1 MTVMEERFEL
11 ASQRILEIEKEKRMP
26 EQFQRYFAENAD
38 YLGVLLEEYK
48 WVASGAMRE
57 ASLQELER
65 HNESCFIDLMGR
77 NYETSYANPDWAYA
91 QLGETF
97 GQLLSAVAAELRSLP
112 AFIYEQDL
120 EGITIRLELF
130 VEIYCAFAES
140 FEETKEAP
148 EYSQIR
154 DIFYWFA
161 SDYAE
166 LTAEH
171 AIRHTVDWGQ
181 RFALDIIENA
191 DLSDIRYLFWF
202 GEYIAD
208 DQWKLAEHLNGL
220 PEEKIQKIA
229 DTYTEG
235 FRKGFELA
243 KKPLDKKKS
252 VQIRYPLGF
261 ERVVKAAIEN
271 FRKMGLEPVIAR
283 TPASF
288 AEGRRVFRLGFF
300 GGAVNRQFDY
310 DHENDKALY
319 LDKKYVHRMLECRK
333 NAWEEYKD
341 MAVVHAGPAVIE
353 AFGEEP
359 FEPASKEHLLTLSVE
374 QQKLYVE
381 YQSQAG
387 AMTNEYIDPEERSF
401 TCIAFPVPGIG
412 EHFPEIFDEVLKIN
426 TLDYKT
432 YETIQQ
438 HLIDAL
444 DKAAWVE
451 IKGRGDNH
459 TDMKVML
466 HTLNN
471 PAQETNF
478 ENCVADVNIPVGEV
492 FTSPKLTGTEG
503 VLHVP
508 QTFLRGMQYNDL
520 ELQFRDGMITKYT
533 CRNFE
538 KEAENEKLLQDG
550 VLYHH
555 DTLPIGEFA
564 IGTNTT
570 AYMVARRY
578 EINDKLPVLIA
589 EKTGPHFAVGD
600 TCYSYEE
607 DRMTYNPDGK
617 AIIARD
623 NEVSALRHTDPEKA
637 YFNCHTDITIPYA
650 ELAEVTAV
658 CADGTRIGLIKDGF
672 FVLDGTEELNL
683 PLYQG

>member
-1 MTVMEERFEL
+1 MKN
-11 ASQRILEIEKEKRMP
+11 ANKYARISVKLVSE
-26 EQFQRYFAENAD
+26 A
-38 YLGVLLEEYK
+38 GV
-48 WVASGAMRE
+48 G
-57 ASLQELER
+57 
-65 HNESCFIDLMGR
+65 
-77 NYETSYANPDWAYA
+77 T
-91 QLGETF
+91 
-97 GQLLSAVAAELRSLP
+97 VAAGVAKAGAQVILISGYDGGTGAAPISSIHNAGLPWEL
-112 AFIYEQDL
+112 
-120 EGITIRLELF
+120 G
-130 VEIYCAFAES
+130 
-140 FEETKEAP
+140 
-148 EYSQIR
+148 
-154 DIFYWFA
+154 
-161 SDYAE
+161 
-166 LTAEH
+166 
-171 AIRHTVDWGQ
+171 
-181 RFALDIIENA
+181 
-191 DLSDIRYLFWF
+191 
-202 GEYIAD
+202 
-208 DQWKLAEHLNGL
+208 LAETHQTLLQNGL
-220 PEEKIQKIA
+220 RNRVVIVTDGKLMSGRDVAMAALLGAEEF
-229 DTYTEG
+229 G
-235 FRKGFELA
+235 FATAPLVTLGCVMMRVCN
-243 KKPLDKKKS
+243 LDKKKS

-359 FEPASKEHLLTLSVE
+359 FEPASKEHLLTLSAE

-471 PAQETNF
+471 PARETNF

>member
-48 WVASGAMRE
+48 WIASGAMRE

-341 MAVVHAGPAVIE
+341 MAVVHAGSRCHRSIRRRALRACEQGASAHLIGRTAEAVCRIS
-353 AFGEEP
+353 EP
-359 FEPASKEHLLTLSVE
+359 GGCDDERIYRPGGK
-374 QQKLYVE
+374 KLYLYRVPG
-381 YQSQAG
+381 SG
-387 AMTNEYIDPEERSF
+387 HRR
-401 TCIAFPVPGIG
+401 AFP
-412 EHFPEIFDEVLKIN
+412 
-426 TLDYKT
+426 
-432 YETIQQ
+432 
-438 HLIDAL
+438 
-444 DKAAWVE
+444 
-451 IKGRGDNH
+451 GDFRRSVK
-459 TDMKVML
+459 D
-466 HTLNN
+466 
-471 PAQETNF
+471 QY
-478 ENCVADVNIPVGEV
+478 VG
-492 FTSPKLTGTEG
+492 
-503 VLHVP
+503 
-508 QTFLRGMQYNDL
+508 
-520 ELQFRDGMITKYT
+520 
-533 CRNFE
+533 
-538 KEAENEKLLQDG
+538 LQD
-550 VLYHH
+550 LR
-555 DTLPIGEFA
+555 DDSAAP
-564 IGTNTT
+564 
-570 AYMVARRY
+570 
-578 EINDKLPVLIA
+578 
-589 EKTGPHFAVGD
+589 
-600 TCYSYEE
+600 
-607 DRMTYNPDGK
+607 DR
-617 AIIARD
+617 
-623 NEVSALRHTDPEKA
+623 
-637 YFNCHTDITIPYA
+637 
-650 ELAEVTAV
+650 
-658 CADGTRIGLIKDGF
+658 CAG
-672 FVLDGTEELNL
+672 
-683 PLYQG
+683 

>member
-48 WVASGAMRE
+48 WIASGAMRE

-148 EYSQIR
+148 EYSRIR

-191 DLSDIRYLFWF
+191 DLSDIRYLFRF

-359 FEPASKEHLLTLSVE
+359 FEPASKEHLLTLSAE

-492 FTSPKLTGTEG
+492 FTSPQLAGTNG
-503 VLHVP
+503 LLHVGSVYIGEF
-508 QTFLRGMQYNDL
+508 QFKDL
-520 ELQFRDGMITKYT
+520 EIRFENGIAVSYT
-533 CRNFE
+533 CKNFE
-538 KEAENEKLLQDG
+538 TEEENKALVKQMILKNHE
-550 VLYHH
+550 
-555 DTLPIGEFA
+555 TLPMGEFA

-570 AYMVARRY
+570 AYEVALRY
-578 EINDKLPVLIA
+578 GILDKFPILIA
-589 EKTGPHFAVGD
+589 EKMGPHFAVGD
-600 TCYSYEE
+600 TCYSWME
-607 DRMTYNPDGK
+607 DCPVFNPDGREMV
-617 AIIARD
+617 ARE
-623 NEVSALRHTDPEKA
+623 NEISAKRKENPQEA
-637 YFNCHTDITIPYA
+637 YLGCHTDITIPYS
-650 ELAEVTAV
+650 ELDTIEAIHP
-658 CADGTRIGLIKDGF
+658 DGTSVKIIAGGRFALP
-672 FVLDGTEELNL
+672 GTEKLNE
-683 PLYQG
+683 PLEK

>member
-48 WVASGAMRE
+48 WIASGAMRE

-148 EYSQIR
+148 EYSRIR

-319 LDKKYVHRMLECRK
+319 LDKNMSTGCW
-333 NAWEEYKD
+333 NAAKMRGKSTKIWRLS
-341 MAVVHAGPAVIE
+341 MQVPLS
-353 AFGEEP
+353 
-359 FEPASKEHLLTLSVE
+359 SKHSAKSPSSLR
-374 QQKLYVE
+374 
-381 YQSQAG
+381 A
-387 AMTNEYIDPEERSF
+387 RSI
-401 TCIAFPVPGIG
+401 CSPYRS
-412 EHFPEIFDEVLKIN
+412 N
-426 TLDYKT
+426 S
-432 YETIQQ
+432 
-438 HLIDAL
+438 
-444 DKAAWVE
+444 
-451 IKGRGDNH
+451 RSC
-459 TDMKVML
+459 MS
-466 HTLNN
+466 
-471 PAQETNF
+471 
-478 ENCVADVNIPVGEV
+478 NI
-492 FTSPKLTGTEG
+492 
-503 VLHVP
+503 
-508 QTFLRGMQYNDL
+508 R
-520 ELQFRDGMITKYT
+520 
-533 CRNFE
+533 
-538 KEAENEKLLQDG
+538 
-550 VLYHH
+550 
-555 DTLPIGEFA
+555 
-564 IGTNTT
+564 
-570 AYMVARRY
+570 ARR
-578 EINDKLPVLIA
+578 V
-589 EKTGPHFAVGD
+589 
-600 TCYSYEE
+600 
-607 DRMTYNPDGK
+607 R
-617 AIIARD
+617 
-623 NEVSALRHTDPEKA
+623 
-637 YFNCHTDITIPYA
+637 
-650 ELAEVTAV
+650 
-658 CADGTRIGLIKDGF
+658 
-672 FVLDGTEELNL
+672 
-683 PLYQG
+683 